1 MGYGKINK
9 EESAVM
15 ANLKGTKTEKN
26 LLASFAGESQARNRY
41 TYFASVAKKAG
52 FEQIAAIFLET
63 AYNEKEHAKRFFKFL
78 KGGDVEIIAS
88 YPAGVI
94 EDTVANLEASA
105 AGENLEWTKIY
116 KEGEETAR
124 KEGFGEIASVFKEI
138 AEVEEQHE
146 IRYRKLLK
154 NLKDDKVFKRDT
166 VVKWKCRNC
175 GYVHEGKEAP
185 EECPACAHS
194 QSYYELLCENY

>member
-1 MGYGKINK
+1 
-9 EESAVM
+9 M

-78 KGGDVEIIAS
+78 KGGDVEITAS

-94 EDTVANLEASA
+94 EDTAANLEASA

-116 KEGEETAR
+116 KEAEETAR

-146 IRYRKLLK
+146 MRYRKLLK
-154 NLKDDKVFKRDT
+154 NLKEGKVFKRDT
-166 VVKWKCRNC
+166 EVRWKCRNC
-175 GYVHEGKEAP
+175 GYIHEGKEAP
-185 EECPACAHS
+185 KECPACAHP
-194 QSYYELLCENY
+194 QSFYELFCENY

>member
-1 MGYGKINK
+1 MGKSI
-9 EESAVM
+9 
-15 ANLKGTKTEKN
+15 KGTRTEKN

-52 FEQIAAIFLET
+52 FEQIAGIFLET
-63 AYNEKEHAKRFFKFL
+63 ADNEKEHAKKFFKL
-78 KGGDVEIIAS
+78 LEGGELEITAS

-94 EDTVANLEASA
+94 GDTPENLKA
-105 AGENLEWTKIY
+105 AAEGENLEWTKLY
-116 KEGEETAR
+116 KEAEETAR
-124 KEGFGEIASVFKEI
+124 KEGFEEVAIQFKEI

-146 IRYRKLLK
+146 KRYRKLLE
-154 NLKDDKVFKRDT
+154 NINEGTVFKRDT

-185 EECPACAHS
+185 EECPACAHP
-194 QSYYELLCENY
+194 QSFYELLCENY

>member
-1 MGYGKINK
+1 MGKAI
-9 EESAVM
+9 
-15 ANLKGTKTEKN
+15 KGTKTEKN

-41 TYFASVAKKAG
+41 TYFASVARKAG
-52 FEQIAAIFLET
+52 YEQIAAIFLET
-63 AYNEKEHAKRFFKFL
+63 ADNEKEHAKRFFKL
-78 KGGDVEIIAS
+78 LGGGDVEITAS

-94 EDTVANLEASA
+94 GDTAANLEAAA
-105 AGENLEWTKIY
+105 AGENLEWTKLY
-116 KEGEETAR
+116 KQAEEVAR
-124 KEGFGEIASVFKEI
+124 QEGFEEVAIQFKEI

-154 NLKDDKVFKRDT
+154 NIKEGKVFKKDT

-185 EECPACAHS
+185 EECPACAHP
-194 QSYYELLCENY
+194 QGYYELLCENY

>member
-1 MGYGKINK
+1 
-9 EESAVM
+9 M
-15 ANLKGTKTEKN
+15 ANLKGTQTEKN

-41 TYFASVAKKAG
+41 TYFASAAKKAG

-63 AYNEKEHAKRFFKFL
+63 ADNEKEHAKRFFKFL
-78 KGGDVEIIAS
+78 EGGEVEVAAF

-94 EDTVANLEASA
+94 GDTAANLEASA
-105 AGENLEWTKIY
+105 EGEHLEWSNLY
-116 KEGEETAR
+116 KTAEETAR
-124 KEGFGEIASVFKEI
+124 EEGFEEIAVQFKEI

-154 NLKDDKVFKRDT
+154 NLRENKVFKKDT

-175 GYVHEGKEAP
+175 GYVHEGKTAP
-185 EECPACAHS
+185 KECPACIHP
-194 QSYYELLCENY
+194 QSFYELLCENY

>member
-1 MGYGKINK
+1 
-9 EESAVM
+9 M

-78 KGGDVEIIAS
+78 EGGDVEIIAS

-116 KEGEETAR
+116 KEAEEIAR

-154 NLKDDKVFKRDT
+154 NLKEGKVFKKDS

-175 GYVHEGKEAP
+175 GYIHEGKEAP
-185 EECPACAHS
+185 KECPACAHP
-194 QSYYELLCENY
+194 QSFYELFCENY

>member
-1 MGYGKINK
+1 MKSSKNK
-9 EESAVM
+9 EVSVKM
-15 ANLKGTKTEKN
+15 TNLKGSKTEKN

-41 TYFASVAKKAG
+41 TFFASIAKKAG
-52 FEQIAAIFLET
+52 FEQIAVIFLET
-63 AYNEKEHAKRFFKFL
+63 AGNEKEHAERFFKFL
-78 KGGDVEIIAS
+78 EGGDVEITAS

-94 EDTVANLEASA
+94 EDTAANLEASA
-105 AGENLEWTKIY
+105 AGENLEWTKLY
-116 KEGEETAR
+116 KEAEKIAQS
-124 KEGFGEIASVFKEI
+124 EGFEKIAFVFKEI

-146 IRYRKLLK
+146 MRYRKLLK
-154 NLKDDKVFKRDT
+154 NLKENKVFKKDM

-185 EECPACAHS
+185 KECPACAHP